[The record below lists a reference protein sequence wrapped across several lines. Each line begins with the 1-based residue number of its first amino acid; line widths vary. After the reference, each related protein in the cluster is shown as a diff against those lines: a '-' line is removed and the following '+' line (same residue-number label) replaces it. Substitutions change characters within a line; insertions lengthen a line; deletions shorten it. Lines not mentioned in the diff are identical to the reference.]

1 MDRGAGGLQST
12 GSQRVGHDRAAKHVE
27 AQMQPCPKALFSP
40 HPSQHLGLTFL
51 IISVL
56 TGVRSQHLWFRFAWM

>member
-27 AQMQPCPKALFSP
+27 AQMQPCPKALF
-40 HPSQHLGLTFL
+40 LRILANT
-51 IISVL
+51 
-56 TGVRSQHLWFRFAWM
+56 